1 MDEIFGYFY
10 VLNVLNQLLEN
21 PISALAPPSQKPSP
35 GNSMQLEQLIFNS
48 FVVLD
53 DGLMMIM
60 VISEHNPEKN
70 LIKKKIICL
79 EYFQNLKTKFQRH
92 NFTKG
97 KKSGQSQPGRKGPK
111 EAQGGPKGPKR
122 ARRAQVRVQQTT

>member
-1 MDEIFGYFY
+1 MFITSAI
-10 VLNVLNQLLEN
+10 QLLEN

-60 VISEHNPEKN
+60 VISEHYPEKIRFRKNN
-70 LIKKKIICL
+70 LFGI
-79 EYFQNLKTKFQRH
+79 FSKFK
-92 NFTKG
+92 N
-97 KKSGQSQPGRKGPK
+97 
-111 EAQGGPKGPKR
+111 
-122 ARRAQVRVQQTT
+122 